1 MSHDTLPRKRLLFR
15 TRMYADYGW
24 FEVFDV
30 GRGRFAE
37 NIAFD
42 HVKGFGRVPSRI
54 WYDTGG
60 ERYDHRLDV
69 WEVDELVDDPA
80 AERVL
85 AHETGART

>member
-1 MSHDTLPRKRLLFR
+1 
-15 TRMYADYGW
+15 MYADYGS

-30 GRGRFAE
+30 GRGRF
-37 NIAFD
+37 NDDITYD
-42 HVKGFGRVPSRI
+42 HDRGFARSASRI

-69 WEVDELVDDPA
+69 WHVDSYVNDPA

-85 AHETGART
+85 NNCACI